1 MKIIACLGNP
11 GKKYRKNRHNIG
23 FLLGESIVHLA
34 GLSPGKRDFSATTSS
49 GIIAGDPVLFLFP
62 ETFMNNSGL
71 SVRAALDY
79 FRQTAANL
87 IVIHDEIELP
97 FGEVRTKFGGGH
109 KGHNGL
115 RSIIQ
120 HTGTADFHRIRLGV
134 GRPPHPDMAVA
145 DYVLSDFT
153 PDELEALARLV
164 PIVFDS
170 LSTLIEA
177 GGPKG

>member
-1 MKIIACLGNP
+1 
-11 GKKYRKNRHNIG
+11 
-23 FLLGESIVHLA
+23 
-34 GLSPGKRDFSATTSS
+34 
-49 GIIAGDPVLFLFP
+49 
-62 ETFMNNSGL
+62 
-71 SVRAALDY
+71 
-79 FRQTAANL
+79 
-87 IVIHDEIELP
+87 
-97 FGEVRTKFGGGH
+97 
-109 KGHNGL
+109 
-115 RSIIQ
+115 
-120 HTGTADFHRIRLGV
+120 V